1 MKEFYGYGRSRSS
14 SGKGEVTTRHFNDY
28 TNCIHANV
36 GGTAWGTM
44 EVLVAEFDMSETK
57 YIGRMSSSQ
66 NSRVVD
72 SNGISYAITNGE
84 KDGMPKILER
94 DTPMKGNYKE
104 PRICTMVGRDPNNPG
119 SRARSDY
126 YEQMLELGDNV
137 SNTLTS
143 VQKDNLVA
151 EPLRIR
157 QATKQG
163 YVEVEQGGVF
173 DATYPDSTTR
183 RGRVQE
189 GGSIAPTLMASG
201 DAPCRYEG
209 VKEPSYRIRKLT
221 PRECFRLMGV
231 DETDIDKIQES
242 GVSHTQ
248 QYKMAGNSIVVDCL
262 YHIFRKLF
270 TEQQSEGK
278 QLTLF

>member
-1 MKEFYGYGRSRSS
+1 MKDFKGYGRTRSGS
-14 SGKGEVTTRHFNDY
+14 VNGEVFKRHFNDY
-28 TNCIHANV
+28 VNCLHTQV
-36 GGTAWGTM
+36 GHCRDNM
-44 EVLVAEFDMSETK
+44 EVYVAEFRGGYNDMNINK
-57 YIGRMSSSQ
+57 ICQLSSSQ
-66 NSRVVD
+66 NSRIINTD
-72 SNGISYAITNGE
+72 GISPAVTNGE
-84 KDGMPKILER
+84 KDGMPKIIQNAHGFN
-94 DTPMKGNYKE
+94 KGGEHIISPTITGSKFQ
-104 PRICTMVGRDPNNPG
+104 DNN
-119 SRARSDY
+119 
-126 YEQMLELGDNV
+126 V
-137 SNTLTS
+137 
-143 VQKDNLVA
+143 VC

-163 YVEVEQGGVF
+163 YIEVEQGGVF
-173 DATYPDSTTR
+173 DATYPESTTR

-189 GGSIAPTLMASG
+189 GGNIAPTLMASG

-231 DETDIDKIQES
+231 EDQDIDKIQQS

-270 TEQQSEGK
+270 TEQQSEGR